1 MSEQLTVV
9 ARLRARPGHETEL
22 RHQLQ
27 RLVTPTRAEHG
38 CIGYELNESK
48 TEPGLFLFYEVW
60 KCDADLEKHFQT
72 PHMKAIGKV
81 LPELLAEPMDLSK
94 WGKL

>member
-1 MSEQLTVV
+1 MSQLLTVV
-9 ARLRARPGHETEL
+9 ARLRAKPGQETEL

-27 RLVTPTRAEHG
+27 RLVTPTRAEAG
-38 CIGYELNESK
+38 CITYELSESK
-48 TEPGLFLFYEVW
+48 SEPGHFLFYEVW
-60 KCDADLEKHFQT
+60 KSDADLEEHFQT
-72 PHMKAIGKV
+72 SHMQAIGKL